1 MCAQTETSTTT
12 NNNAQAGR
20 KFRGLV
26 KFHNE
31 TPTIRTLTMREIGGR
46 EIVVRVEAAQ
56 TCYTSVQAILEP
68 NSPGEIPF
76 PDIGCTVGHGGVGI
90 VEAVGPHVISI
101 KIGDRVLVNL
111 HPACGRCYNCLNQRS
126 DKCVNMGFMA
136 EGDLGPTCF
145 TEDGRP
151 VITHLG
157 GMAEL
162 MITNE
167 EHATPIFSEVDAGE
181 IAMLTC
187 VGGCGLGM
195 SMTNCPVEVA
205 SDVVVFGAGPVGLS
219 AIQGAKIKGA
229 SKIIAVEPIPYR
241 REIALALGAT
251 DVVDPNQY
259 TERRR
264 LPGAVGAF
272 MDYYEDS
279 LVTHL
284 RDMTKPHTSRFMA
297 GGGRN
302 GPHHV
307 IEAVGGDLIKPASLP
322 QGPDP
327 TGVTVL
333 KQAWELCSAIGTLTT
348 CSYGH
353 PHGAEVSF
361 PATRW
366 ADGSKHH
373 WPGTGGGTND
383 RRDTPRYIRLME
395 TGQLDMKTL
404 AARTYKLDQV
414 IEAYQACGDREYVA
428 TIVTPNA

>member
-1 MCAQTETSTTT
+1 MNTQTVAI
-12 NNNAQAGR
+12 NKNAQAGR

-26 KFHNE
+26 KFNME
-31 TPTIRTLTMREIGGR
+31 NPAIRELTMREIGGR
-46 EIVVRVEAAQ
+46 ELVIRVQAAQ
-56 TCYTSVQAILEP
+56 TCYTSVEAILKH
-68 NSPGEIPF
+68 NSPGEIPI
-76 PDIGCTVGHGGVGI
+76 PDLGCTVGHGGVGI
-90 VEAVGPHVISI
+90 VEAIGPHVIST

-111 HPACGRCYNCLNQRS
+111 HPACGRCYNCLHQRS

-136 EGDLGPTCF
+136 EGDLGPTC
-145 TEDGRP
+145 TTDDGRP

-162 MITNE
+162 IITNE
-167 EHATPIFSEVDAGE
+167 EHVTPIFTDVSAAE
-181 IAMLTC
+181 ISMLTC

-195 SMTNCPVEVA
+195 ALTNCPVEVA
-205 SDVVVFGAGPVGLS
+205 SDVVIFGAGPVGLS
-219 AIQGAKIKGA
+219 ALQGAKIKGA
-229 SKIIAVEPIPYR
+229 SRIIVVEPIPYR

-251 DVVDPNQY
+251 DVVDPNLY
-259 TERRR
+259 TERIKMPHAR
-264 LPGAVGAF
+264 GAF
-272 MDYYEDS
+272 MDYYQDS
-279 LVTHL
+279 LVAHI
-284 RDMTKPHTSRFMA
+284 RDMTKTKNARFMSGA
-297 GGGRN
+297 GRN

-307 IEAVGGDLIKPASLP
+307 IEAVGGDLIKPKNLP

-333 KQAWELCSAIGTLTT
+333 QQSWELCSAIGTLTT

-361 PATRW
+361 PATQW

-383 RRDTPRYIRLME
+383 RRDTPKYIRLME

-404 AARTYKLDQV
+404 AAKTYSLDDA
-414 IEAYQACGDREYVA
+414 IEAYQCCGDRECVA
-428 TIVTPNA
+428 TVVTPND